1 MTVLNLTVLNLSVLK
16 WSVLKRSVLKPSILM
31 SLMALT
37 ACANSPDS
45 QSLQDSFAADPQ
57 LEQSTP
63 SPQPTETAA
72 IPDAPDLDRLPPQ
85 LPQYQP
91 ATWLETTELDGDRLR
106 SRWQSDD
113 PAEVIAEFY
122 RGRLQGDNWQLNG
135 DGTEGDTIQLTAT
148 GRINGQDWPLTV
160 EIRPQ
165 NSETTGEDS
174 TAEAENTTE
183 IELTYPTSPST
194 LSQTDPEDNQTP
206 QASPT
211 PDNPAETPE
220 PQATPS
226 PPAQQ
231 PSQTTQFSDLDNVSD
246 PLTPYVQDVAQLG
259 ILSPVQGDRFGPEE
273 TITRRDYARWLMQAN
288 NRFYADQSVQQ
299 LRQPR
304 DSSEPAFQDMPR
316 SHPDFAVVQGLAEAG
331 IIPSPLSESPM
342 SGNETSSGA
351 TTALFRPDDPLLRED
366 LLHWKV
372 PLDVRRGLPDATV
385 EAIGETWGFQDATRI
400 SAEALDAVLADFENG
415 EHSNIRRAFGYTTL
429 LQPKK
434 PVTRAEAASSL
445 WSFGYQDEVRS
456 ASDLIENEN

>member
-1 MTVLNLTVLNLSVLK
+1 
-16 WSVLKRSVLKPSILM
+16 
-31 SLMALT
+31 MALT
-37 ACANSPDS
+37 ACANGPDS

-57 LEQSTP
+57 LERSSP

-72 IPDAPDLDRLPPQ
+72 IPDAPDLERLPPE

-122 RGRLQGDNWQLNG
+122 RGRLQGDNWQLNS
-135 DGTEGDTIQLTAT
+135 DETEAETIQLTAT
-148 GRINGQDWPLTV
+148 GRINGQDWPLAV
-160 EIRPQ
+160 VIRPQ
-165 NSETTGEDS
+165 NSETTGGETTPEVDE
-174 TAEAENTTE
+174 TAANGSE
-183 IELTYPTSPST
+183 IELTYATSPST
-194 LSQTDPEDNQTP
+194 LSQTDPEENQTP

-211 PDNPAETPE
+211 PDNPAENPE
-220 PQATPS
+220 PQTTPS
-226 PPAQQ
+226 PPAQQPAQQ

-246 PLTPYVQDVAQLG
+246 PLTSYVQDVAQLG

-304 DSSEPAFQDMPR
+304 DSSEPAFQDMPQ
-316 SHPDFAVVQGLAEAG
+316 SHPDFSVVQGLAEAG
-331 IIPSPLSESPM
+331 IIPSPLSDSPTNGNQT
-342 SGNETSSGA
+342 SGDE
-351 TTALFRPDDPLLRED
+351 TTALFRPDEPLLRED

-385 EAIGETWGFQDATRI
+385 EAIQETWGFQDATRI

-415 EHSNIRRAFGYTTL
+415 EHSNIRRVFGYTTL

-456 ASDLIENEN
+456 ASELLENEN